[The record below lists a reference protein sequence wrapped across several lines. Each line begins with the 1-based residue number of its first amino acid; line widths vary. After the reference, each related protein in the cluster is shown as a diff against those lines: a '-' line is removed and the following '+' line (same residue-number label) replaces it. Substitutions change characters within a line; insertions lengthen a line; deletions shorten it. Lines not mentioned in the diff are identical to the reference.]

1 MKAVDLRFDI
11 SIFLY
16 ALMGTMVYWN
26 TFWYSKKNMLTVT
39 HEMIIEHMQI
49 PVVLFDYEGILAD
62 FNSFFEEELTI
73 TFDYAYK
80 DYIDGNL
87 NFFGAKELNR
97 ELQNIGEPHIFGID
111 PNDVNSF
118 VNNLNYVIYEHFT
131 ANDLENKF
139 LNNSFNIHGFHGIL
153 NLVKI

>member
-39 HEMIIEHMQI
+39 HDMIIELMQI

-62 FNSFFEEELTI
+62 FNS
-73 TFDYAYK
+73 
-80 DYIDGNL
+80 
-87 NFFGAKELNR
+87 
-97 ELQNIGEPHIFGID
+97 
-111 PNDVNSF
+111 SM
-118 VNNLNYVIYEHFT
+118 
-131 ANDLENKF
+131 
-139 LNNSFNIHGFHGIL
+139 
-153 NLVKI
+153 